1 MCANLPPNL
10 PNLNPHIHSDV
21 RSTLLH
27 STPLHSILHCDDD
40 DAIPFL
46 TPFDCKRTDDE
57 RDFVLARVLLHRVL
71 VLEMQAREVGRCCAF
86 HHDIRL

>member
-1 MCANLPPNL
+1 M
-10 PNLNPHIHSDV
+10 
-21 RSTLLH
+21 
-27 STPLHSILHCDDD
+27 STPLHSIAFHTILHCDDD
-40 DAIPFL
+40 DAILFL

-57 RDFVLARVLLHRVL
+57 RDLVLARVLLHRVL